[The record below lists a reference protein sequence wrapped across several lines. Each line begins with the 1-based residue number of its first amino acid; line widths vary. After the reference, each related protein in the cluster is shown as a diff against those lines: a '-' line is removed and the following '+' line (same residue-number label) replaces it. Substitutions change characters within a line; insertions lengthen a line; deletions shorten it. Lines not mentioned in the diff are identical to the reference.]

1 MSFWDAAGTFVRFG
15 FQARW
20 FQEPDDLFVELR
32 ISVRITYRYGP
43 TSGKASRSC
52 CTTQSALGCRVTLK
66 WRIWRRAVLDHE
78 EAVQQLERQRRHREE
93 VKCHD
98 GFAVILKKRQP
109 PFSGSPRRG
118 IRRRYRATLLSE
130 TTKPSFCNSP
140 WILGAPQ
147 FGFSSASRRINS
159 RISAVILGRPR
170 RRERQRQ

>member
-98 GFAVILKKRQP
+98 RFAVILKKRQP
-109 PFSGSPRRG
+109 PFIRVATAWNSSQISSHAHRR
-118 IRRRYRATLLSE
+118 
-130 TTKPSFCNSP
+130 
-140 WILGAPQ
+140 
-147 FGFSSASRRINS
+147 SRGLV
-159 RISAVILGRPR
+159 SAVPHGSWGLPSSGFPPPVAGSIHGFLR
-170 RRERQRQ
+170 